1 MGVSLRKTRV
11 LATAA
16 AAVALGVSG
25 IAGAMSA
32 QGTTTALTNVGFSQL
47 QSVDAGQLNYP
58 VQIHWSNPGGA
69 SSIYIYRNQGSST
82 LIGQANGTT
91 KTWYD
96 VLSLNGT
103 NAAYGSWTYYALYAY
118 DANGNYLG
126 EYDTSQFVPEAQ
138 DDASG
143 NVTFSNGTWYRKSQT
158 GATKGHY
165 TYSSSPGAKATFGD
179 CWYNIG
185 LVATTGPTGGKANI
199 VQNGVIVKQVSFY
212 SATVKKRVLL
222 WKTGYPTYQC
232 TTVSLVQTSG
242 TINVDT
248 VQEFVD

>member
-1 MGVSLRKTRV
+1 MRKTKLLV
-11 LATAA
+11 TAA
-16 AAVALGVSG
+16 AAVALGITG
-25 IAGAMSA
+25 MAGSA
-32 QGTTTALTNVGFSQL
+32 QATTPALTNVGFSQTTA
-47 QSVDAGQLNYP
+47 VDAGQLNYP

-69 SSIYIYRNQGSST
+69 STIYIYRNQGGDT

-96 VLSLNGT
+96 VLSLNGNNFASGT
-103 NAAYGSWTYYALYAY
+103 WTSYDLYAY
-118 DANGNYLG
+118 DSNGNYLG
-126 EYDTSQFVPEAQ
+126 VYSTTSFLPYAL

-143 NVTFSNGTWYRKSQT
+143 QVTFSNGTWYRKAQT

-165 TYSSSPGAKATFGD
+165 TYSSTTGATAKFGS

-185 LVATTGPTGGKANI
+185 LVGTTGPSGGKANI
-199 VQNGVIVKQVSFY
+199 VQNGVIVKTVNFY